1 MYPPL
6 EPRCMQQASPNHLYF
21 EIILGLLVILT
32 IFAIAG
38 EEQILK
44 KHLVID
50 ENSGLAL
57 NTYDDRESGGTSSI
71 HLDDAK
77 NMRWHCVLRDTYA
90 YPYCGFEVL
99 FDKERTNGIDLGH
112 YNKIRLW
119 LDYKG
124 PSQTVRISLRNF
136 DPLYSKKEVL
146 QSTKYNQ
153 IEFNVSLLNGVAEF
167 SLKDFFVANWW
178 VLENKIPPQLS
189 HPQFDNIT
197 IFEVQSGTGTP
208 LGQHEF
214 HLHKVE
220 FIGQAL
226 STADWYLVIMV
237 TWLGIIL
244 CFLAYR
250 IIKLKDEVVIQ
261 RKRES
266 ELIEIN
272 EVLDTRSKALEIQA
286 KTDPLTGAFNRL
298 GIEEAISL
306 GLQDWYQHR
315 KPLSLVMIDIDHFKQ
330 VNDNYGHDIGDVVLS
345 NVSSLVQQHTRTQ
358 DLFARWGG
366 EEFVLVCRDTDLES
380 ARAIAD
386 KLRELIANQTLYKD
400 IKITASFG
408 VATLKTYENLE
419 QLFKAADTALYEAKT
434 SGRNRVAIAA

>member
-1 MYPPL
+1 
-6 EPRCMQQASPNHLYF
+6 LYF
-21 EIILGLLVILT
+21 EIVLGLLVILT

-38 EEQILK
+38 EEQILEE
-44 KHLVID
+44 HLVID
-50 ENSGLAL
+50 QKSGLAL
-57 NTYDDRESGGTSSI
+57 NIYDDRESGGTSSI
-71 HLDDAK
+71 HLEDEK
-77 NMRWHCVLRDTYA
+77 NMRWHCILRDSYS

-99 FDKERTNGIDLGH
+99 FDKERTNGIDLRH
-112 YNKIRLW
+112 YNKIRMH
-119 LDYKG
+119 LDYNG

-136 DPLYSKKEVL
+136 DPLYSKKEIL

-153 IEFNVSLLNGVAEF
+153 IEFNVALLNGVAEF
-167 SLKDFFVANWW
+167 SIKDFFVANWW

-197 IFEVQSGTGTP
+197 IFEVQSGSGKP
-208 LGQHEF
+208 LGKHQF
-214 HLHKVE
+214 QLHRVE

-226 STADWYLVIMV
+226 STADWYLVIMMI
-237 TWLGIIL
+237 WLGIIL
-244 CFLAYR
+244 SFLAYR
-250 IIKLKDEVVIQ
+250 IIKLKDEVTIQ

-272 EVLDTRSKALEIQA
+272 EVLDTRSKALELQA
-286 KTDPLTGAFNRL
+286 KTDPLTGVFNRL

-306 GLQDWYQHR
+306 GLQDWSQHR

-330 VNDNYGHDIGDVVLS
+330 INDKYGHDVGDLVLS
-345 NVSSLVQQHTRTQ
+345 NLSNIVQQHTRTQ

-366 EEFVLVCRDTDLES
+366 EEFVLVCRDTDIDS

-386 KLRELIANQTLYKD
+386 KLRELIANQTLHKN

-419 QLFKAADTALYEAKT
+419 QLFKAADTALYEAKS
-434 SGRNRVAIAA
+434 SGRNRVATAA

>member
-1 MYPPL
+1 MP
-6 EPRCMQQASPNHLYF
+6 QTAPNRLYF
-21 EIILGLLVILT
+21 EIILGLLVIFT

-38 EEQILK
+38 EEHILEER
-44 KHLVID
+44 LVID
-50 ENSGLAL
+50 NTSGMAL
-57 NTYDDRESGGTSSI
+57 NIYDDKETGGNSSI
-71 HLDDAK
+71 YLDDEK
-77 NMRWHCVLRDTYA
+77 NMQWHCVLRDSYA
-90 YPYCGFEVL
+90 YPFCGFEVL
-99 FDKERTNGIDLGH
+99 FDKDRVNGIDLRH

-136 DPLYSKKEVL
+136 DPLYSTKEIL

-153 IEFNVSLLNGVAEF
+153 IEVDITLLNGMAEF

-197 IFEVQSGTGTP
+197 IFEVQTGSGKP
-208 LGQHEF
+208 LGKHEF
-214 HLHKVE
+214 HLHRVE

-237 TWLGIIL
+237 IWLGIIL

-272 EVLDTRSKALEIQA
+272 ELLDTRSKTLEIQA

-306 GLQDWYQHR
+306 GLQEWHNYR

-330 VNDNYGHDIGDVVLS
+330 VNDKYGHDVGDLVLS
-345 NVSSLVQQHTRTQ
+345 NLSNIVQQHTRTQ

-386 KLRELIANQTLYKD
+386 KLRELIARQTLHKN
-400 IKITASFG
+400 ITITASFG
-408 VATLKTYENLE
+408 VATLKTNENLE
-419 QLFKAADTALYEAKT
+419 QLFKAADTALYEAK
-434 SGRNRVAIAA
+434 SAGRNRVVTLT

>member
-1 MYPPL
+1 M
-6 EPRCMQQASPNHLYF
+6 RQTSPNHLYF
-21 EIILGLLVILT
+21 EIVLGLLVILT

-38 EEQILK
+38 EEQILEE
-44 KHLVID
+44 HLVID
-50 ENSGLAL
+50 QKSGLAL
-57 NTYDDRESGGTSSI
+57 NIYDDRESGGTSSI
-71 HLDDAK
+71 HLEDEK
-77 NMRWHCVLRDTYA
+77 NMRWHCILRDSYS

-99 FDKERTNGIDLGH
+99 FDKERTNGIDLRH
-112 YNKIRLW
+112 YNKIRMH
-119 LDYKG
+119 LDYNG

-136 DPLYSKKEVL
+136 DPLYSKKEIL

-153 IEFNVSLLNGVAEF
+153 IEFNVALLNGVAEF

-197 IFEVQSGTGTP
+197 IFEVQSGSGKP
-208 LGQHEF
+208 LGKHQF
-214 HLHKVE
+214 QLHRVE

-226 STADWYLVIMV
+226 STADWYLVIMMI
-237 TWLGIIL
+237 WLGIIL
-244 CFLAYR
+244 SFLAYR

-286 KTDPLTGAFNRL
+286 KTDPLTGVFNRL

-306 GLQDWYQHR
+306 GLQDWSQHR

-330 VNDNYGHDIGDVVLS
+330 VNDKYGHDVGDLVLS
-345 NVSSLVQQHTRTQ
+345 NLSNIVQQHTRTQ

-366 EEFVLVCRDTDLES
+366 EEFVLVCRDTDIDS

-386 KLRELIANQTLYKD
+386 KLRELIANQTLHKN

-419 QLFKAADTALYEAKT
+419 QLFKAADTALYEAKS
-434 SGRNRVAIAA
+434 SGRNRVATAA

>member
-1 MYPPL
+1 MQHSPPN
-6 EPRCMQQASPNHLYF
+6 RLYF

-32 IFAIAG
+32 ILAIVG
-38 EEQILK
+38 EEQILEQ
-44 KHLVID
+44 HLIID
-50 ENSGLAL
+50 NNSELAL
-57 NTYDDRESGGTSSI
+57 NLYNDSENGGNSSFY
-71 HLDDAK
+71 LDDEK
-77 NMRWHCVLRDTYA
+77 NMQWHCILREGYA
-90 YPYCGFEVL
+90 YPHCGFEVL
-99 FDKERTNGIDLGH
+99 FDKERTDGVDLGH

-119 LDYKG
+119 LDYSG

-136 DPLYSKKEVL
+136 DPLYSKKEIL

-153 IEFNVSLLNGVAEF
+153 IEFNVSLLDGVAEF

-197 IFEVQSGTGTP
+197 IFEVQTGSGQP
-208 LGQHEF
+208 LGRHEF

-226 STADWYLVIMV
+226 STADWYLAIMMF
-237 TWLGIIL
+237 WLGIIL

-250 IIKLKDEVVIQ
+250 IIKLKDQVVIQ

-266 ELIEIN
+266 ELLEIN
-272 EVLDTRSKALEIQA
+272 ELLDTRSKELEIKA

-306 GLQDWYQHR
+306 GLQEWRKYH

-330 VNDNYGHDIGDVVLS
+330 VNDLHGHDIGDQVLS
-345 NVSSLVQQHTRTQ
+345 NLSNIVQQHIRTQ
-358 DLFARWGG
+358 DLLARWGG
-366 EEFVLVCRDTDLES
+366 EEFVLVCRDTDIES
-380 ARAIAD
+380 AHALAD
-386 KLRELIANQTLYKD
+386 KLRELIAKQTLHNN
-400 IKITASFG
+400 ITITASFG
-408 VATLKTYENLE
+408 VATLKTHENLE
-419 QLFKAADTALYEAKT
+419 QLFKAADTALYKAKAA
-434 SGRNRVAIAA
+434 GRNVVVVDQ

>member
-1 MYPPL
+1 M
-6 EPRCMQQASPNHLYF
+6 RQTSPNHLYF
-21 EIILGLLVILT
+21 EIVLGLLVILT

-38 EEQILK
+38 EEQILEE
-44 KHLVID
+44 HLVID
-50 ENSGLAL
+50 QKSGLAL
-57 NTYDDRESGGTSSI
+57 NIYDDRESGGTSSI
-71 HLDDAK
+71 HLEDEK
-77 NMRWHCVLRDTYA
+77 NMRWHCILRDSYS

-99 FDKERTNGIDLGH
+99 FDKERTNGIDLRH
-112 YNKIRLW
+112 YNKIRMH
-119 LDYKG
+119 LDYNG

-136 DPLYSKKEVL
+136 DPLYSKKEIL

-153 IEFNVSLLNGVAEF
+153 IEFNVALLNGVAEF
-167 SLKDFFVANWW
+167 SIKDFFVANWW

-197 IFEVQSGTGTP
+197 IFEVQSGSGKP
-208 LGQHEF
+208 LGKHQF
-214 HLHKVE
+214 QLHRVE

-226 STADWYLVIMV
+226 STADWYLVIMMI
-237 TWLGIIL
+237 WLGIIL
-244 CFLAYR
+244 SFLAYR
-250 IIKLKDEVVIQ
+250 IIKLKDEVTIQ

-272 EVLDTRSKALEIQA
+272 EVLDTRSKALELQA
-286 KTDPLTGAFNRL
+286 KTDPLTGVFNRL

-306 GLQDWYQHR
+306 GLQDWSQHR

-330 VNDNYGHDIGDVVLS
+330 INDKYGHDVGDLVLS
-345 NVSSLVQQHTRTQ
+345 NLSNIVQQHTRTQ

-366 EEFVLVCRDTDLES
+366 EEFVLVCRDTDIDS

-386 KLRELIANQTLYKD
+386 KLRELIANQTLHKN

-419 QLFKAADTALYEAKT
+419 QLFKAADTALYEAKS
-434 SGRNRVAIAA
+434 SGRNRVATAA

>member
-1 MYPPL
+1 M
-6 EPRCMQQASPNHLYF
+6 RQTSPNHLYF
-21 EIILGLLVILT
+21 EIVLGLLVILT

-38 EEQILK
+38 EEQILEE
-44 KHLVID
+44 HLVID
-50 ENSGLAL
+50 QNSGLAL

-71 HLDDAK
+71 YLEDEK
-77 NMRWHCVLRDTYA
+77 NMRWHCILRDSYS

-99 FDKERTNGIDLGH
+99 FDKERTNGIDLRH

-119 LDYKG
+119 LDYNG

-136 DPLYSKKEVL
+136 DPLYSKKEIL

-153 IEFNVSLLNGVAEF
+153 IEFNVALLNGVAEF

-197 IFEVQSGTGTP
+197 IFEVQSGSGKP
-208 LGQHEF
+208 LGKHQF
-214 HLHKVE
+214 RLHRVE

-226 STADWYLVIMV
+226 STADWYLAIMV
-237 TWLGIIL
+237 VWLCIIL
-244 CFLAYR
+244 CFLGYR

-272 EVLDTRSKALEIQA
+272 EVLDMRSKALELQT

-298 GIEEAISL
+298 GIEEAISI

-330 VNDNYGHDIGDVVLS
+330 INDKYGHDVGDLVLS
-345 NVSSLVQQHTRTQ
+345 NLSNTVQQHTRTQ

-366 EEFVLVCRDTDLES
+366 EEFVLVCRNTDLES
-380 ARAIAD
+380 ARTIAD
-386 KLRELIANQTLYKD
+386 KLRELIANQTLHKD

-419 QLFKAADTALYEAKT
+419 QLFKAADTALYEAKS
-434 SGRNRVAIAA
+434 SGRNRVATAA

>member
-1 MYPPL
+1 
-6 EPRCMQQASPNHLYF
+6 MQQTPPNHLYF

-38 EEQILK
+38 EEQILEE
-44 KHLVID
+44 HLVID
-50 ENSGLAL
+50 QDSGLAL
-57 NTYDDRESGGTSSI
+57 NIYDDRESGGTSSI
-71 HLDDAK
+71 HLDDEK
-77 NMRWHCVLRDTYA
+77 NMRWHCILRDSYA

-99 FDKERTNGIDLGH
+99 FDKERTDGIDLGH

-119 LDYKG
+119 LDYSG

-136 DPLYSKKEVL
+136 DPLYSKKEIL

-153 IEFNVSLLNGVAEF
+153 IEFNVALLNGVAEF

-197 IFEVQSGTGTP
+197 IFEVQTGSGKP
-208 LGQHEF
+208 LGKHQF
-214 HLHKVE
+214 RLHRVE

-226 STADWYLVIMV
+226 STADWYLAIMV
-237 TWLGIIL
+237 VWLGIIL

-272 EVLDTRSKALEIQA
+272 EVLDMRGKALELQT

-306 GLQDWYQHR
+306 GLQDWFQYH
-315 KPLSLVMIDIDHFKQ
+315 KPLSLVLIDIDHFKQ
-330 VNDNYGHDIGDVVLS
+330 VNDQHGHDIGDLVLS
-345 NVSSLVQQHTRTQ
+345 HLSNIVQQHTRTQ

-386 KLRELIANQTLYKD
+386 KLRELIANQTLHKN
-400 IKITASFG
+400 ITITASFG
-408 VATLKTYENLE
+408 VATLKTNENLE

-434 SGRNRVAIAA
+434 AGRNRVAIAA

>member
-1 MYPPL
+1 
-6 EPRCMQQASPNHLYF
+6 MQQTSPNHLYF

-38 EEQILK
+38 EEQILE

-50 ENSGLAL
+50 ENSNLAL
-57 NTYDDRESGGTSSI
+57 NIYDDRESGGTTSI
-71 HLDDAK
+71 HLEDAK
-77 NMRWHCVLRDTYA
+77 KMQWHCILRDTYS

-99 FDKERTNGIDLGH
+99 FDKERTKGIDLGH

-136 DPLYSKKEVL
+136 DPLYSKKEIL

-153 IEFNVSLLNGVAEF
+153 IEFNVTLLDGVAEF

-178 VLENKIPPQLS
+178 VLENKIPPHLS

-197 IFEVQSGTGTP
+197 IFEVQTGTGQP
-208 LGQHEF
+208 LGKHQF
-214 HLHKVE
+214 RLHRVE

-237 TWLGIIL
+237 TWLCIIL

-272 EVLDTRSKALEIQA
+272 EVLDTRSKTLEIQA

-306 GLQDWYQHR
+306 GLQEWNQHR

-330 VNDNYGHDIGDVVLS
+330 VNDKYGHDIGDVVLS
-345 NVSSLVQQHTRTQ
+345 NLSNLVQQHTRVQ

-366 EEFVLVCRDTDLES
+366 EEFVLVCRNTDLES

-386 KLRELIANQTLYKD
+386 KLRELIANQTLYKN
-400 IKITASFG
+400 IAITASFG
-408 VATLKTYENLE
+408 VATLKMSENLE
-419 QLFKAADTALYEAKT
+419 QLFKAADTALYEAKA
-434 SGRNRVAIAA
+434 SGRNRVATAA

>member
-1 MYPPL
+1 
-6 EPRCMQQASPNHLYF
+6 MQQTPPNHLYF

-38 EEQILK
+38 EEQILEE
-44 KHLVID
+44 HLVID
-50 ENSGLAL
+50 QNSGLAL
-57 NTYDDRESGGTSSI
+57 NTYDDRESDGTSSI
-71 HLDDAK
+71 HLEDEK
-77 NMRWHCVLRDTYA
+77 NMRWHCILRDSYS

-119 LDYKG
+119 LDYNG

-136 DPLYSKKEVL
+136 DPLYSKKEIL

-153 IEFNVSLLNGVAEF
+153 IEFNVALLNGVAEF

-197 IFEVQSGTGTP
+197 IFEVQTGSGKP
-208 LGQHEF
+208 LGKHQF
-214 HLHKVE
+214 RLHRVE

-226 STADWYLVIMV
+226 STADWYLAIMV
-237 TWLGIIL
+237 VWLGIIL

-272 EVLDTRSKALEIQA
+272 EVLDTRSKALELQT

-306 GLQDWYQHR
+306 GLQDWFQYR

-330 VNDNYGHDIGDVVLS
+330 VNDQHGHDIGDLVLS
-345 NVSSLVQQHTRTQ
+345 NLSNIVQQHTRTQ

-386 KLRELIANQTLYKD
+386 KLRELIANQTLHKN
-400 IKITASFG
+400 ITITASFG
-408 VATLKTYENLE
+408 VATLKTNENLE

>member
-1 MYPPL
+1 MQHSPPN
-6 EPRCMQQASPNHLYF
+6 RLYF

-32 IFAIAG
+32 IVAIAG
-38 EEQILK
+38 EEKILEQ
-44 KHLVID
+44 HLIID
-50 ENSGLAL
+50 SNSGLAL
-57 NTYDDRESGGTSSI
+57 NIYNDSENGGNSSI
-71 HLDDAK
+71 HLDDKK
-77 NMRWHCVLRDTYA
+77 NMQWHCILRDGYA
-90 YPYCGFEVL
+90 YPHCGFEVL
-99 FDKERTNGIDLGH
+99 FDQERTTGVDLRH

-119 LDYKG
+119 LDYTG
-124 PSQTVRISLRNF
+124 PGQTVRISLRNF
-136 DPLYSKKEVL
+136 DSLYSKKEIL

-153 IEFNVSLLNGVAEF
+153 IEFNVSLLNSVAEF

-197 IFEVQSGTGTP
+197 IFEVQTGSGQP
-208 LGQHEF
+208 LGKHQF

-226 STADWYLVIMV
+226 STADWYLAIMMF
-237 TWLGIIL
+237 WLGIIL

-266 ELIEIN
+266 ELLEIN
-272 EVLDTRSKALEIQA
+272 ELLDTRSKALEIKA

-306 GLQDWYQHR
+306 GLQEWRKYH

-330 VNDNYGHDIGDVVLS
+330 VNDIHGHDIGDLVLS
-345 NVSSLVQQHTRTQ
+345 NLSNIIQQHIRAQ
-358 DLFARWGG
+358 DLLARWGG
-366 EEFVLVCRDTDLES
+366 EEFVLVCRDTDIES
-380 ARAIAD
+380 AHALAD
-386 KLRELIANQTLYKD
+386 KLRELIAKQTLHNN
-400 IKITASFG
+400 INITASFG
-408 VATLKTYENLE
+408 VATLKTQENLE
-419 QLFKAADTALYEAKT
+419 QLFKAADTALYKAKAA
-434 SGRNRVAIAA
+434 GRNTVVVDQ

>member
-1 MYPPL
+1 MQHSPPN
-6 EPRCMQQASPNHLYF
+6 RLYF
-21 EIILGLLVILT
+21 EILLGLLVIFT

-38 EEQILK
+38 EEQILEK
-44 KHLVID
+44 RLVID
-50 ENSGLAL
+50 SSSGMAL
-57 NTYDDRESGGTSSI
+57 NIYDDSESGGNSSI
-71 HLDDAK
+71 YLEDAQ
-77 NMRWHCVLRDTYA
+77 NMQWHCILRDSYD
-90 YPYCGFEVL
+90 YPFCGFEVL
-99 FDKERTNGIDLGH
+99 FDKERTKGADLRH

-119 LDYKG
+119 LDYNG

-136 DPLYSKKEVL
+136 DPLYSKKEIL

-153 IEFNVSLLNGVAEF
+153 IEVNVALLNGVAEF

-189 HPQFDNIT
+189 HPQFDNVT
-197 IFEVQSGTGTP
+197 IFEVQTGSGKP
-208 LGQHEF
+208 LGKHQF

-226 STADWYLVIMV
+226 STADWYLAIMV
-237 TWLGIIL
+237 VWLGIIL
-244 CFLAYR
+244 CFLAHR
-250 IIKLKDEVVIQ
+250 IINLKDEVVLQ

-266 ELIEIN
+266 ELLEIN
-272 EVLDTRSKALEIQA
+272 ELLDTRGKALEIKA

-306 GLQDWYQHR
+306 GLQEWHQNR

-330 VNDNYGHDIGDVVLS
+330 VNDRHGHAIGDAVLS
-345 NVSSLVQQHTRTQ
+345 NLSNIVQQHTRTQ

-366 EEFVLVCRDTDLES
+366 EEFVLVCRDTDLDS
-380 ARAIAD
+380 ACAIAD
-386 KLRELIANQTLYKD
+386 KLRELIATQTLHQN
-400 IKITASFG
+400 IHITASFG
-408 VATLKTYENLE
+408 VATLKTNENLE

-434 SGRNRVAIAA
+434 AGRNRVVTAA